1 METDMQRARQ
11 SEDIHREN
19 DRVNGLME
27 LQVKESKSLGKHE
40 KPEETGSIPP

>member
-19 DRVNGLME
+19 DRVTGVME
-27 LQVKESKSLGKHE
+27 LQAKECQSLGEHE